1 MVNEPSSHTLWQ
13 FHITMEHHHFQ
24 LVIPLYMAIS
34 YVKLP
39 EGSGCLGVDEPFT
52 QARALKRGAGDIPIL
67 RIWLYIFGCVAL
79 EFITTDPELLADHAT
94 ASIVKENFGS
104 LPKATLTLLQAG
116 NSRKIA

>member
-1 MVNEPSSHTLWQ
+1 MLFWT
-13 FHITMEHHHFQ
+13 
-24 LVIPLYMAIS
+24 
-34 YVKLP
+34 
-39 EGSGCLGVDEPFT
+39 
-52 QARALKRGAGDIPIL
+52 AGDIPIL

-116 NSRKIA
+116 GNSRKMALRGSRLLSILIHGMLHLTLR